1 MPADLAELW
10 ERATIVERV
19 KPKQAEQAPPKAVK
33 AAPKS
38 ASKRTK
44 KGG

>member
-1 MPADLAELW
+1 MPADLAGLW

-19 KPKQAEQAPPKAVK
+19 KPGQDPPKAAVQ

>member
-1 MPADLAELW
+1 MPADLAGLW

-19 KPKQAEQAPPKAVK
+19 KPKQAPAKEAVK